1 MSEIL
6 LEKDDL
12 ELLVEQLRDQNFPE
26 EDAPEIEEAMTLVN
40 YVGKIG
46 FVQLGFAHQ
55 GIMFIHETS
64 TPWYDRYQQ
73 LLEKVEDYNDI
84 VFESGN
90 DEDENERL

>member
-1 MSEIL
+1 
-6 LEKDDL
+6 
-12 ELLVEQLRDQNFPE
+12 
-26 EDAPEIEEAMTLVN
+26 
-40 YVGKIG
+40 
-46 FVQLGFAHQ
+46 
-55 GIMFIHETS
+55 MFIHETS